1 MSMEQKTQALKKIIM
16 ECIREVFAE
25 GMKSG
30 TEQDIRGVLGFP
42 FDKHIVAGT
51 VRVDDGKDEKKSTYV
66 YSWKILIPVDD
77 PEIISNLD
85 ESQETFE
92 EKLLETIAK
101 KLRNPAPQPG
111 GQFTTGF
118 AEVEKRQNIRGT
130 NFLLIKVELTVGW
143 DV

>member
-1 MSMEQKTQALKKIIM
+1 MEQKTLALRKLIM
-16 ECIREVFAE
+16 ECIREVFSE
-25 GMKSG
+25 NVKPG
-30 TEQDIRGVLGFP
+30 TDQDIRGVLGYP
-42 FDKHIVAGT
+42 FDKHIVAGS
-51 VRVDDGKDEKKSTYV
+51 VKVDDGEKGKNTYI
-66 YSWKILIPVDD
+66 YSWKLLIPVDD

-85 ESQETFE
+85 ENQETFE
-92 EKLLETIAK
+92 EKLLETITE

-111 GQFTTGF
+111 GQYTTGF